1 MEEEHLPAG
10 AHETAEPLKKRTVFA
25 RVRGKLILLMA
36 LVLVP
41 VLLVEAYFFHD
52 RFQYRRAEE
61 LQANLEVAR
70 AVSKAFETYV
80 QNILQVELAIG
91 LALTSSQALPA
102 EDRNRILAGSRAE
115 NPAIWNIFWA
125 EPAGGVVAS
134 TEPRMVGIDIS
145 DRPYFQEIVAGRNWI
160 VSDLILS
167 KMTQEPFFTISR
179 GFRDGRGVLAG
190 VAVIAVMPGML
201 DGVLGVDRSMGAN
214 VYIADTKGTIVYRYP
229 EVSTG
234 REDGTRFRSYP
245 HLSREALSG
254 RESVD
259 AQVSGLGGEMRIHA
273 FSPIPTLG
281 WAAGAGRPEREALG
295 PVLAAILRNIAAL
308 LCIVFASVAAAF
320 SLSRKIAGSV
330 DTLRTYALSL
340 ARGERGRC
348 ARVAGPAEL
357 QDLAWAFN
365 KMAEDIAFRES
376 EKERLFNE
384 LEAERQRWKA
394 TVENLLDPL
403 TVCDARGRATYMNPA
418 YFRLLGRPVAEDLA
432 LEGHADYY
440 QIYRADGSLFPAD
453 ELPLQKAA
461 LTGEEVRDV
470 EVTQRSAS
478 GVEFTAIFN
487 ASPLRDSEGRVTGA
501 VAVGRDIS
509 EQRRAEKALRES
521 MELLRLF
528 IEHAPAALAMF
539 DREMRY
545 LLASRR
551 WLDDYHLEGR
561 DIKGLSHYEV
571 FPEITEHW
579 KAAHRRALAGAV
591 ERAEEERF
599 DRADG
604 SVQWLRWEVRP
615 WRGGSGNIGGI
626 VIFTEDITAGKAA
639 EDALRESEQRFRR
652 FYESG
657 LLGVFFWNLDGV
669 ITACNDKFL
678 EMIGYDR
685 EDLAAGRI
693 NWTAMTPPEHRAAD
707 DASAAELMAFGVNR
721 VPYEKEYICKD
732 GTRTPVLIAC
742 ALLDESCERGVAFAL
757 DLTMF
762 KREERERLKL
772 ERRLQQ
778 AQKAESLA
786 RMAGAI
792 AHNFNNILGAVMG
805 NLEMALFDIPP
816 GSGAEQ
822 WVSEAVKA
830 SRRAVETSR
839 FMLTYLGQI
848 PGRAEPVDP
857 VAVVRNTCALL
868 QTSLPAHVRLKTEL
882 PAHGNA
888 VMGDASHLAQIVTS
902 LVTNAVEAIGEE
914 EGEVSVAVRV
924 EAAGEIGGI
933 QVFPVGWEPKA
944 PWYASIAVSDTG
956 CGVDEAI
963 LGKIFDPYF
972 STKFVGR
979 GLGLAIVLGLARAF
993 DGAVSVDGNPGGGT
1007 VFKVFFPLAGACKAG
1022 ASG

>member
-1 MEEEHLPAG
+1 MEEEHLPVSAP
-10 AHETAEPLKKRTVFA
+10 ETKEPTKRAAFS
-25 RVRGKLILLMA
+25 RIRGRLMLLMV
-36 LVLVP
+36 LVLLP
-41 VLLVEAYFFHD
+41 ILLVEAYLFYD
-52 RFQYRRAEE
+52 RFRYRRSVE
-61 LQANLEVAR
+61 LQSNLEVAR

-80 QNILQVELAIG
+80 QNILQVESAIG
-91 LALTSSQALPA
+91 LALTSSEAPSA
-102 EDRNRILAGSRAE
+102 EDRHRMLAGVRAE
-115 NPAIWNIFWA
+115 NPAIWDIFWT
-125 EPAGGVVAS
+125 EPGGVIVAS
-134 TEPRMVGIDIS
+134 TEPRLAGIDLS
-145 DRPYFQEIVAGRNWI
+145 DRPYFQEIVAGRNWV
-160 VSDLILS
+160 VSDLIIS
-167 KMTQEPFFTISR
+167 RVTWQPFFTISR
-179 GFRDGRGVLAG
+179 GFRDGSGVLAG
-190 VAVIAVMPGML
+190 VAVIAVLPEML
-201 DGVLGVDRSMGAN
+201 DGVLGVDRSGGAN
-214 VYIADTKGTIVYRYP
+214 VYVADTKGTLVYRYP
-229 EVSTG
+229 AVSTG
-234 REDGTRFRSYP
+234 REDGTHFRRNP

-254 RESVD
+254 KESVD
-259 AQVSGLGGEMRIHA
+259 AQVSDLDGEMRIHS
-273 FSPIPTLG
+273 FSPIPSLG
-281 WAAGAGRPEREALG
+281 WVAGAGRLEREVLG
-295 PVLAAILRNIAAL
+295 PVVAAVWINIVAL

-340 ARGERGRC
+340 ARGERGGS
-348 ARVAGPAEL
+348 AKVAGPAEL

-365 KMAEDIAFRES
+365 KMAEDITSRER
-376 EKERLFNE
+376 ERERLFNE
-384 LEAERQRWKA
+384 LEAERHRWKA

-418 YFRLLGRPVAEDLA
+418 YYRLIGRPVVEDLT
-432 LEGHADYY
+432 LEAHAEYY
-440 QIYRADGSLFPAD
+440 QIYRADGSLFPVD

-461 LTGEEVRDV
+461 LTGEEVRNV
-470 EVTQRSAS
+470 EVTQRSAG

-487 ASPLRDSEGRVTGA
+487 ASPLRDSEGRITGA

-509 EQRRAEKALRES
+509 EQRRAEQALRES

-528 IEHAPAALAMF
+528 VEHAPAALAMF

-561 DIKGLSHYEV
+561 DIEGLSHYEV

-579 KAAHRRALAGAV
+579 KAAHRRALAGEV
-591 ERAEEERF
+591 ERSEEERF

-615 WRGGSGNIGGI
+615 WCGGSGDIGGI
-626 VIFTEDITAGKAA
+626 VIFTEDITARKAA

-657 LLGVFFWNLDGV
+657 LLGVFFWNMDGV

-678 EMIGYDR
+678 EMVGYDR
-685 EDLAAGRI
+685 EDLEAGRI
-693 NWTAMTPPEHRAAD
+693 NWIAMTPPEYRAAD
-707 DASAAELMAFGVNR
+707 DASVVELRGFGVNR
-721 VPYEKEYICKD
+721 IPYEKEYICKD
-732 GTRTPVLIAC
+732 GMHAPVLIAC

-757 DLTMF
+757 DLTML
-762 KREERERLKL
+762 KRAEKERLKL
-772 ERRLQQ
+772 EGWLHQ

-857 VAVVRNTCALL
+857 AAVVRDTCALL
-868 QTSLPAHVRLKTEL
+868 KPSLPANVHLKTEL
-882 PAHGNA
+882 PARGDVIMA
-888 VMGDASHLAQIVTS
+888 DASYLAQIVTN
-902 LVTNAVEAIGEE
+902 LVTNAVEAIGEGD
-914 EGEVSVAVRV
+914 GEISVAVRV
-924 EAAGEIGGI
+924 EAAAEIGGI

-944 PWYASIAVSDTG
+944 PWYACIAVSDTG

-963 LGKIFDPYF
+963 LAKIFDPYF

-979 GLGLAIVLGLARAF
+979 GLGLAIVLGLTRAF
-993 DGAVSVDGNPGGGT
+993 DGAVSVDGNPGGGM
-1007 VFKVFFPLAGACKAG
+1007 VFNVFFPLADIPNTGAFG
-1022 ASG
+1022 